1 MSDQLPPSPHEMSGQ
16 LRVLL
21 FGDQTVD
28 TGASIRNQLV
38 AGRTNPLL
46 CLFLDRVTLA
56 LRREVSELSPLDRRR
71 IPLFSSIDELA
82 DRAGSQQNLYPG
94 IDTAL
99 LCIFQLS
106 QYFE

>member
-1 MSDQLPPSPHEMSGQ
+1 MSDQLPPSPRKMSGQ

-21 FGDQTVD
+21 FGDQTAD
-28 TGASIRNQLV
+28 NGASIRNQLV

-82 DRAGSQQNLYPG
+82 DRAGSQKNLYPG